1 MEKYGILGMHAVL
14 SLLKYYR
21 IRRLNHSI
29 CHFNTSL
36 CRQTMH
42 EICLWSSSL
51 HHSLIH
57 LPDQPTANK
66 RARDAKKENECRNM
80 KQNMG
85 HMFFHHAS
93 TWLRPGIPLKTYNM
107 ASCCKNSRSGPYL
120 CMKQTYTKPN
130 TLGLSSNL
138 GQNIFLKV
146 VNCIVRTWNPLKRC
160 ARIAAS
166 SFWPMLAHTSA

>member
-120 CMKQTYTKPN
+120 CIKQIYTKPN

-146 VNCIVRTWNPLKRC
+146 VNCIVRT
-160 ARIAAS
+160 
-166 SFWPMLAHTSA
+166 